1 MQENIMFRK
10 KTWFLGCLALLL
22 AVCLSAGLGYTAT
35 PTKNTDFIGSDV
47 EGGRLW
53 TAPAPPSDTK
63 LKVFAQALATV
74 EEHYAEPKTVKDL
87 VYGAIQ
93 GAVSTLDPHSS
104 FMTPEEFKE
113 LQIET
118 KGKFSGIG
126 IEITLKDRIL
136 TVVSPIEG
144 TPAYQ
149 AGIKAGDQIVKING
163 TPTKNITLMEA
174 VKLIRGAKGSKVTL
188 SINREGFTQPKDYAI
203 TREII
208 PIRSVKARILD
219 GGIGY
224 VRVTNFQDQTDADLH
239 GYLKKMR
246 QRLQPFKGLVLDLR
260 NDPGGLLDQAV
271 RVSDEFLKSGLIV
284 YTEGRSRQQNMRFY
298 AREGGEAKLGNIP
311 MVVLINEGSASASE
325 IVAGALKD
333 QKRAVI
339 VGTKSF
345 GKGSVQTIIPLE
357 DGSAL
362 RLTTALYYTP
372 SGITIN
378 EKGIVPDV
386 VVEEKPLPE
395 DNKALQNLRDEVLA
409 QHMRREG
416 LTDKPW
422 NQPVT
427 AAELDKDLQLKKAV
441 ELIQNWPPK
450 LTPRPAATTAAKK

>member
-1 MQENIMFRK
+1 MSR
-10 KTWFLGCLALLL
+10 KTWTFTGLLFLVLLL
-22 AVCLSAGLGYTAT
+22 GLTLGWQAT
-35 PTKNTDFIGSDV
+35 LV
-47 EGGRLW
+47 
-53 TAPAPPSDTK
+53 AAPPDPPGTSAPSGAAPEPVLPFSPISDAK
-63 LKVFAQALATV
+63 LKVFAQTLALI
-74 EEHYAEPKTVKDL
+74 EEHYPEPKSTKDL
-87 VYGAIQ
+87 VYGALQ
-93 GAVSTLDPHSS
+93 GTVGALDPHSS

-149 AGIKAGDQIVKING
+149 GGLQAGDQIVKIDG
-163 TPTKNITLMEA
+163 APTKNITLMEA
-174 VKLIRGAKGSKVTL
+174 VKKIRGAKGSKVILT
-188 SINREGFTQPKDYAI
+188 INREGFTQPKDFAI

-224 VRVTNFQDQTDADLH
+224 IRLTNFQDQTDHDLH
-239 GYLKKMR
+239 GYLKKMK
-246 QRLQPFKGLVLDLR
+246 QKLVPFKGLILDLR

-298 AREGGEAKLGNIP
+298 ARPSAEGKFATIP

-333 QKRAVI
+333 QKRALV
-339 VGTKSF
+339 VGSKSF

-386 VVEEKPLPE
+386 VVDEKPLPP
-395 DNKALQNLRDEVLA
+395 DQSAKKLREEVLDR
-409 QHMRREG
+409 HMRKEG
-416 LTDKPW
+416 LTDKAW
-422 NQPVT
+422 SQPIT
-427 AAELDKDLQLKKAV
+427 QAELDRDLQLKKAV
-441 ELIQNWPPK
+441 ELLRNWPPK
-450 LTPRPAATTAAKK
+450 NLAQKP

>member
-1 MQENIMFRK
+1 MLRK
-10 KTWFLGCLALLL
+10 SWFLAALASMALLL
-22 AVCLSAGLGYTAT
+22 GVTLCWQPTLVAQPPQNPRTSPGAPWSESGSALLAAST
-35 PTKNTDFIGSDV
+35 PVSD
-47 EGGRLW
+47 
-53 TAPAPPSDTK
+53 AK
-63 LKVFAQALATV
+63 LKVFAQALALI
-74 EEHYAEPKTVKDL
+74 EEHYPEPKTTKDL
-87 VYGAIQ
+87 VYGAVQ
-93 GAVSTLDPHSS
+93 GAVGTLDPHSS

-149 AGIKAGDQIVKING
+149 AGIQAADQIVKIDG
-163 TPTKNITLMEA
+163 TSSKNMTLMDA
-174 VKLIRGAKGSKVTL
+174 VKKIRGPKGSKVVLT
-188 SINREGFTQPKDYAI
+188 INREGFAQPKDFAI

-208 PIRSVKARILD
+208 PIHSVKARILD

-224 VRVTNFQDQTDADLH
+224 IRLTNFQDQTDHDLQAF
-239 GYLKKMR
+239 LKKMR
-246 QRLQPFKGLVLDLR
+246 QKLVPFRGLVLDLR

-284 YTEGRSRQQNMRFY
+284 YTEGRNRQQSMRFY
-298 AREGGEAKLGNIP
+298 ARPGGEGKLANIP

-333 QKRAVI
+333 QKRALI

-378 EKGIVPDV
+378 EKGIEPDV
-386 VVEEKPLPE
+386 VVDEKPLPAE
-395 DNKALQNLRDEVLA
+395 NSVQKMRDDILA
-409 QHMRREG
+409 RHMRKEG
-416 LTDKPW
+416 LTDKAW
-422 NQPVT
+422 NQPIT
-427 AAELDKDLQLKKAV
+427 AAELDRDQQLKKAV
-441 ELIQNWPPK
+441 ELLRNWPPK
-450 LTPRPAATTAAKK
+450 KLAQKPGPTAAP

>member
-1 MQENIMFRK
+1 MLRR
-10 KTWFLGCLALLL
+10 TWFLGITALLMGL
-22 AVCLSAGLGYTAT
+22 VLGGVWALHASNQAAAGSNLSANLAAT
-35 PTKNTDFIGSDV
+35 LPMDSTKVG
-47 EGGRLW
+47 
-53 TAPAPPSDTK
+53 AK
-63 LKVFAQALATV
+63 LKVFAQALAV
-74 EEHYAEPKTVKDL
+74 IEEQYAEPKTTKDL
-87 VYGAIQ
+87 VYGAIH
-93 GAVSTLDPHSS
+93 GAVGTLDPHSS

-126 IEITLKDRIL
+126 IEITMKNQVL

-149 AGIKAGDQIVKING
+149 MGIEAGDQIVKING
-163 TPTKNITLMEA
+163 TPTKGLSLTDA
-174 VKLIRGAKGSKVTL
+174 VKLIRGPKGSKVTL
-188 SINREGFTQPKDYAI
+188 TINREGFPHPKDYAI

-208 PIRSVKARILD
+208 PIRSVKARLID

-224 VRVTNFQDQTDADLH
+224 VRVANFQDQTDADLQ

-246 QRLQPFKGLVLDLR
+246 QKLVPFKGLVLDLR
-260 NDPGGLLDQAV
+260 NDPGGLLEQAV
-271 RVSDEFLKSGLIV
+271 RVSDEFLKGGLIV
-284 YTEGRSRQQNMRFY
+284 YTEGRNRQQTGRFY
-298 AREGGEAKLGNIP
+298 ATSGADKFTTIP

-345 GKGSVQTIIPLE
+345 GKGSVQTILPMD

-386 VVEEKPLPE
+386 VVDEKPLPA
-395 DNKALQNLRDEVLA
+395 DKSLQNLRDEA
-409 QHMRREG
+409 MERHIRKEG

-422 NQPVT
+422 SQPIT
-427 AAELDKDLQLKKAV
+427 QTELDKDPQLKRAV
-441 ELIQNWPPK
+441 DLLNQWPPK
-450 LTPRPAATTAAKK
+450 TLVQQQPKAAAAKP